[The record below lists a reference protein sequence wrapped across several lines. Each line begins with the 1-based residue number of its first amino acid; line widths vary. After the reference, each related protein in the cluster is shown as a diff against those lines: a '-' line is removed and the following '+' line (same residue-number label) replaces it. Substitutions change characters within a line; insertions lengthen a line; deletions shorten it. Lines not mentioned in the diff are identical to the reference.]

1 MKSRKK
7 ETFLQSIF
15 ALMTSQVIIKV
26 LGLFYKLYLTN
37 RNGFGDEGNAIANG
51 AYQVFAI
58 VLSITAIGIP
68 SALSKIIAKYT
79 SIGDHKN
86 ANRIF
91 KISLLIFSC
100 IGMIGS
106 YLLIIN
112 AKYLASSYL
121 KIKEAENSIIV
132 LAPSVFLVSVISVF
146 RGYFVGR
153 EEVKKTAKAQS
164 FDQFIKTFSTVIL
177 IELNVYIT
185 RKLDTK
191 EMATLSN
198 LSTTLGNIV
207 ELTVL
212 YIEFLKMKKEIDE
225 EKIESVNVNRINIK
239 NIVIELFKVSIPIT
253 LTALITAISKN
264 IDSITIIN
272 GLKNLIGYEN
282 AKKEYG
288 ILSGKIDSLINL
300 PLSFNM
306 AIAITLLPKIASARN
321 ENEIKNRLKQSL
333 RISMIISIPIF
344 LIYFLYS
351 DQLIKLLF
359 PKAPAGGEV
368 LKISSFSIL
377 FITIEQIANVTL
389 QGLGKTIK
397 PLISITIGI
406 IAKTILNLLLVS
418 RYDFVLGGTKGAAFS
433 TIVCHFIVS
442 FISLVQLNRY
452 FKRKKRKKEGF

>member
-121 KIKEAENSIIV
+121 KIKEGENSIIV

-146 RGYFVGR
+146 RGY
-153 EEVKKTAKAQS
+153 
-164 FDQFIKTFSTVIL
+164 L
-177 IELNVYIT
+177 L
-185 RKLDTK
+185 
-191 EMATLSN
+191 
-198 LSTTLGNIV
+198 
-207 ELTVL
+207 
-212 YIEFLKMKKEIDE
+212 E
-225 EKIESVNVNRINIK
+225 EKK
-239 NIVIELFKVSIPIT
+239 
-253 LTALITAISKN
+253 
-264 IDSITIIN
+264 
-272 GLKNLIGYEN
+272 
-282 AKKEYG
+282 
-288 ILSGKIDSLINL
+288 
-300 PLSFNM
+300 
-306 AIAITLLPKIASARN
+306 
-321 ENEIKNRLKQSL
+321 
-333 RISMIISIPIF
+333 
-344 LIYFLYS
+344 
-351 DQLIKLLF
+351 
-359 PKAPAGGEV
+359 
-368 LKISSFSIL
+368 
-377 FITIEQIANVTL
+377 
-389 QGLGKTIK
+389 
-397 PLISITIGI
+397 
-406 IAKTILNLLLVS
+406 
-418 RYDFVLGGTKGAAFS
+418 
-433 TIVCHFIVS
+433 
-442 FISLVQLNRY
+442 
-452 FKRKKRKKEGF
+452 